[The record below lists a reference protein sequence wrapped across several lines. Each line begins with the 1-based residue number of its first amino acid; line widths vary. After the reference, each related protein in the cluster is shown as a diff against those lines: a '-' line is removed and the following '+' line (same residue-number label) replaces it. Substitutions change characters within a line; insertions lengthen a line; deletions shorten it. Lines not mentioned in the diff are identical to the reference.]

1 MTLIQY
7 WLLVHPSPAFILVR
21 ESIIIHNHIV
31 IMNLSI
37 SMSMFELEFKIEV
50 KILIIIHT

>member
-7 WLLVHPSPAFILVR
+7 WLLVHASPAFILVR

-37 SMSMFELEFKIEV
+37 SISMFELEFKIKV